1 MAAVADT
8 GHDPT
13 GGSGDVTADDDQATT
28 TTRDEPTADDRSAE
42 RERERDAERARERE
56 KEREADRAR
65 ARATRGQT
73 VRWATTVVSVLST
86 LFAVALALHIVF
98 VIFDANQANPLVTF
112 AADLADGLVVF
123 FRDLFTPED
132 DRVGVLVNYGMAAIF
147 WLIVGR
153 IVIAL
158 LRRIR

>member
-1 MAAVADT
+1 MAAVAET
-8 GHDPT
+8 GHDT
-13 GGSGDVTADDDQATT
+13 AGGGGDVTAEDEQRTA
-28 TTRDEPTADDRSAE
+28 TTRDEPTADDRAAE
-42 RERERDAERARERE
+42 REKQREEQ
-56 KEREADRAR
+56 READRAR
-65 ARATRGQT
+65 ARTTRAQT
-73 VRWATTVVSVLST
+73 VRWATTIVSVVST

-98 VIFDANQANPLVTF
+98 VIFDANQANPLVTL
-112 AADLADGLVVF
+112 AADLAEGLVVF

-132 DRVGVLVNYGMAAIF
+132 ARVGVLVNYGMAAIF

>member
-1 MAAVADT
+1 MAAVAET
-8 GHDPT
+8 GHDT
-13 GGSGDVTADDDQATT
+13 AGGSGDVTAEDEQRTT
-28 TTRDEPTADDRSAE
+28 TTRDEPSAEDRAAE
-42 RERERDAERARERE
+42 REAERE
-56 KEREADRAR
+56 KQREADRAR
-65 ARATRGQT
+65 ARATRAQT
-73 VRWATTVVSVLST
+73 VRWATTIVSVLST

-98 VIFDANQANPLVTF
+98 VIFDANQANPLVTL
-112 AADLADGLVVF
+112 AADLAEGLVVF

-132 DRVGVLVNYGMAAIF
+132 ARVGVLVNYGMAAIF

>member
-1 MAAVADT
+1 MADT
-8 GHDPT
+8 GNDPT
-13 GGSGDVTADDDQATT
+13 GGSGDVTREDDQQTT
-28 TTRDEPTADDRSAE
+28 TTREERTAED
-42 RERERDAERARERE
+42 RDAERE
-56 KEREADRAR
+56 KQREADRAR
-65 ARATRGQT
+65 ARATRAQT
-73 VRWATTVVSVLST
+73 VRWATTIVSVLSS

-112 AADLADGLVVF
+112 TADLAEGLVVF
-123 FRDLFTPED
+123 FRDLFTPDD

-153 IVIAL
+153 VVIAL